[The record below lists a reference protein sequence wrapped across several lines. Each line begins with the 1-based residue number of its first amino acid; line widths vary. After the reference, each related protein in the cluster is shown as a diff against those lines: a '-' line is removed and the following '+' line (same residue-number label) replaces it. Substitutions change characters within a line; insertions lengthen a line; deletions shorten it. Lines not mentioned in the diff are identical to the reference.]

1 MAWLK
6 RFWYDIGKNAEWDVS
21 LAIGHTGE
29 RVCWTRMQ
37 AEAGEGLARIVRRKD
52 LERRAGDGLFFW
64 GVGNAPSRAIPALAR
79 ATDGID
85 VLFSVM
91 KSKPKAHDVVPSRVL
106 AWRSYVDV
114 DGVVRPLPRHVLVTS
129 RANSRDH
136 HYALMCRSESALY
149 VSDEGPFDPS
159 AYRNFGAGG
168 AVGNSQVTA
177 LLERCAPDSSSDY
190 RVAMRARLTG
200 GLWVKLIDPVEV
212 TGAARTAIESVPA
225 DEDAWLE
232 LVGYVRSHGG
242 PASQVKQSAQ
252 ASLFFI

>member
-1 MAWLK
+1 MGLDMA
-6 RFWYDIGKNAEWDVS
+6 

-37 AEAGEGLARIVRRKD
+37 AEAGEGLARILLRKD
-52 LERRAGDGLFFW
+52 LERRTGDGLFFW

-79 ATDGID
+79 AADAID

-91 KSKPKAHDVVPSRVL
+91 KSKPKAHDVAPSRVL

-114 DGVVRPLPRHVLVTS
+114 SGVVRPLPRNVLVTS
-129 RANSRDH
+129 RASSRDH
-136 HYALMCRSESALY
+136 HYALMCRSESALD

-177 LLERCAPDSSSDY
+177 LLERCAPDGSSDY

-212 TGAARTAIESVPA
+212 TGAARTALEGVPA

-232 LVGYVRSHGG
+232 LVGYVRSQGRSATQAE
-242 PASQVKQSAQ
+242 PSAQ
-252 ASLFFI
+252 ASLFAI